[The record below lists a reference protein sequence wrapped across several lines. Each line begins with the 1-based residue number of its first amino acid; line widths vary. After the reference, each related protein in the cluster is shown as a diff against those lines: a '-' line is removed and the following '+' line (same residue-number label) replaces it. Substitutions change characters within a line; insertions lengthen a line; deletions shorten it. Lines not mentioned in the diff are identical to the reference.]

1 MLRKVLNEF
10 SKGDLKTPPLCMV
23 ALDGN
28 MKLVTVLLNNFG
40 ADKNFKDKDGDT
52 PLMNAALH
60 DHLPVVETLLN
71 AGADVNTSNNIGN
84 TALHFAASGGFAGV
98 AGALLDAGADFNVT
112 DQYGQT
118 PLRTAIAH
126 RHLLVVKTLL
136 NAGALETNALIIA
149 AREGEDDIV
158 DALLNAGA
166 NKDAF
171 GQKDGTGD
179 YKWAPLTVA
188 SEEGHLCVVKTLLAA
203 RAEVNAVNSN
213 GVSALFSAAREGY
226 DDIVCTL
233 LRGGAD
239 KNITT
244 VSNCTPLM
252 TAVEFDN
259 IPVTETLLEAGAD
272 LTIQDTTHGYTAL
285 HFAALYARVDQMRL
299 LLRWGADE
307 RIVDQ
312 DGNTPGNLLQKQ
324 ELDDKKVF
332 ESARKL
338 LNQAPVDRADRIWRR
353 RGWLVI
359 LRKRTDDARKA
370 ASTETRPKKQQ
381 QQPGVGGGT
390 DGNEGQ
396 ISDLVVVTATL
407 WSAEGLFR
415 NVVSFL

>member
-1 MLRKVLNEF
+1 MLRKVLTEF
-10 SKGDLKTPPLCMV
+10 SKGDFKTPPLCTV

-28 MKLVTVLLNNFG
+28 IKLVTVLLNNLG

-71 AGADVNTSNNIGN
+71 AGADVNISNNLGN

-98 AGALLDAGADFNVT
+98 ACALLDAGANFNTT
-112 DQYGQT
+112 DQHGLT
-118 PLRTAIAH
+118 PLRVAIAH
-126 RHLLVVKTLL
+126 GHLLVVKTLL
-136 NAGALETNALIIA
+136 DAGAHETNALVMA
-149 AREGEDDIV
+149 AYEGEDEMV
-158 DALLNAGA
+158 DALLNSGA

-179 YKWAPLTVA
+179 YKWTPLTIA
-188 SEEGHLCVVKTLLAA
+188 SEEGHLRVVKTLLAA
-203 RAEVNAVNSN
+203 RAEVNAVNSS
-213 GVSALFSAAREGY
+213 GVSALFSAAKEGY
-226 DDIVCTL
+226 NDIVCTL

-252 TAVEFDN
+252 TAVESGN
-259 IPVTETLLEAGAD
+259 VSVTETLLEAGAD

-285 HFAALYARVDQMRL
+285 HFAALFARVDQMRL

-307 RIVDQ
+307 RTVDQ
-312 DGNTPGNLLQKQ
+312 DGNTPGNLLR
-324 ELDDKKVF
+324 ELDDHEEF

-338 LNQAPVDRADRIWRR
+338 LDQAPVDRADKVWRR

-370 ASTETRPKKQQ
+370 ASTETRPKKK
-381 QQPGVGGGT
+381 QPGVGGGT
-390 DGNEGQ
+390 AGNDGQ
-396 ISDLVVVTATL
+396 VSDLVVVTATL